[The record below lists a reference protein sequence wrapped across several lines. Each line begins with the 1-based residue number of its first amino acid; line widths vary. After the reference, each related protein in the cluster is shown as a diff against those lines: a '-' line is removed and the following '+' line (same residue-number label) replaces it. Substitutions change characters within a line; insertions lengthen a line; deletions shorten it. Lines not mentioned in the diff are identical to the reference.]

1 MMVQLHSHP
10 FPILLLFH
18 SPIIFQDSRI
28 RGHVIQ
34 SLYVSILYHQQLD
47 LIHMVLGQDLRT
59 QTVIYFLIAG
69 RAGW

>member
-1 MMVQLHSHP
+1 MISSFLFPYDGAITFTSLSHP
-10 FPILLLFH
+10 T
-18 SPIIFQDSRI
+18 
-28 RGHVIQ
+28 
-34 SLYVSILYHQQLD
+34 ILYHQQLD